1 MKTKLLVFALLLTV
15 MVTAQTQHKR
25 MNHMQKVK
33 NKIEELEKI
42 KLIEILDLKD
52 EAMIKFLN
60 RRKDFIERN
69 SQLEE
74 KKNKQIDNL
83 RESID
88 NLDEQKGKVM
98 IDEILA
104 TDEEIVKNRR
114 EFVYSLKDL
123 LNNKQIAKFII
134 FERNFK
140 KELKELLLKKRTN

>member
-42 KLIEILDLKD
+42 KLIEILDLND

>member
-1 MKTKLLVFALLLTV
+1 MKTKLFVFALLLTV

-42 KLIEILDLKD
+42 KLIEILDLND
-52 EAMIKFLN
+52 EVMIKFFN
-60 RRKDFIERN
+60 RRKDFIEKN

-83 RESID
+83 RASID

>member
-1 MKTKLLVFALLLTV
+1 MKTKLFVFVLLLTV

-42 KLIEILDLKD
+42 KLIEILDLND
-52 EAMIKFLN
+52 EAMIKFFN
-60 RRKDFIERN
+60 RRKDFIEKN
-69 SQLEE
+69 IQLEE

-114 EFVYSLKDL
+114 EFVHSLKDL